1 MPEPLRIL
9 HVVGD
14 SKYGGGSVVV
24 QRLAEFAR
32 RQGFDVDVLTTD
44 RIFQGILR
52 GNGIEVVDL
61 PCIWRDTRLRDAVG
75 LWRLVTF
82 LQKNRYTIVH
92 THTSKGG
99 FIGRLAAR
107 LAHVPVVIHTVHGFA
122 FHEQSKPYQILLF
135 GTLERLAAKWC
146 DAIVTVS
153 EFHRNWA
160 LRLGIGTPQQVFA
173 IPNGIPPNRVYP
185 TQPRDITRAELG
197 VGEGEYLL
205 ISIGRLAPQKG
216 FEYAL
221 SALQLLRPSQ
231 GQAIRLV
238 IAGEG
243 PMRSALENMIR
254 RMSLETSVSLI
265 GFREDVGNLLAAADV
280 VILPSLW
287 EGLSISLLEAM
298 AAGKPIITTDIGSNR
313 EVLAQEQAALLV
325 PAADAAALANAIA
338 RLMRDPGLA
347 NELGRRAREVYER
360 HYTEDRMLRQYHEVY
375 AMLVRRKLGYSG
387 LLTVDEATTRRKGD
401 AGLPDSFALGRCVEN
416 YWEACR
422 VSKPSLVIVT
432 NGNYFARLIVGPTL
446 LSSQWKVSGIV
457 IVSGDYYGRTKWR
470 AFFDLARKTAFPYL
484 GYKLFSILLFE
495 IMDLTHKGEFKVA
508 SFADR
513 LGIPVLVSC
522 RVNDPNVI
530 RWVSELNPSLLVS
543 VSCPQRIGKSL
554 LSACKVAALNI
565 HSSLLPSYAG
575 LAPYFWVLANDEKQT
590 GITVHYMTEKFDEGN
605 ILSQAVLDILP
616 EESAFSLFKRLSCE
630 GGRVLRQG
638 IEQALKGEPG
648 IPQDPSKRSYFSHP
662 SWRAYIRL
670 KRNNHSLITI
680 QDLIGIAT
688 SNRRLAST
696 ERGPETDA

>member
-52 GNGIEVVDL
+52 GNGIGVVDL
-61 PCIWRDTRLRDAVG
+61 PCIWRDTRPRDAVG

-153 EFHRNWA
+153 EFHRDWA

-221 SALQLLRPSQ
+221 SALQLLRPSL

-265 GFREDVGNLLAAADV
+265 GFREDVGNLLAAADA

-287 EGLSISLLEAM
+287 EGLSISLLETM

-401 AGLPDSFALGRCVEN
+401 AGLPDSFALRLTPAVTDGGPPSRAESRTPGASGL
-416 YWEACR
+416 YEAFTIR
-422 VSKPSLVIVT
+422 PAHGHDVGAIVAVHLRAFPGFLMTRLGPSFLEEYYGLVLNDPTEISLVAEAASRVIGFVVGYLNPKDFYQALRARKIRLAT
-432 NGNYFARLIVGPTL
+432 CMIPAVLRDPRLIPRVL
-446 LSSQWKVSGIV
+446 
-457 IVSGDYYGRTKWR
+457 
-470 AFFDLARKTAFPYL
+470 
-484 GYKLFSILLFE
+484 
-495 IMDLTHKGEFKVA
+495 A
-508 SFADR
+508 SFRRTDPAAIDDR
-513 LGIPVLVSC
+513 FGL
-522 RVNDPNVI
+522 
-530 RWVSELNPSLLVS
+530 SELASVAVDPTYSGQGIGTRLVRS
-543 VSCPQRIGKSL
+543 FIDEARRRGALGVYLTTDADDNDAVNRFYVKFGFSCVRTFQ
-554 LSACKVAALNI
+554 AARNRMMNE
-565 HSSLLPSYAG
+565 Y
-575 LAPYFWVLANDEKQT
+575 
-590 GITVHYMTEKFDEGN
+590 
-605 ILSQAVLDILP
+605 
-616 EESAFSLFKRLSCE
+616 RLVFE
-630 GGRVLRQG
+630 GGM
-638 IEQALKGEPG
+638 KG
-648 IPQDPSKRSYFSHP
+648 
-662 SWRAYIRL
+662 
-670 KRNNHSLITI
+670 
-680 QDLIGIAT
+680 
-688 SNRRLAST
+688 
-696 ERGPETDA
+696 